1 MRKNCYEH
9 FRFHPKELPVNET
22 VRRFLP
28 MVDFLEQI
36 LGKNSEIVPHDF
48 SIPTT
53 PSSIFATAL
62 SGRGRRP
69 IYRSG
74 AQDHARPRVATYPF
88 ITGYEGRGAG
98 GKTLESAT
106 FFIREDDEIVGMLCV
121 NTDLSTVRSINAMA
135 QQLMAC
141 FDAAP
146 TRTEPAPI
154 EVESLSESTQ
164 ELIDRSIAELL
175 SARELD
181 VAIALVRSDPRGRHS
196 PPQRQRG
203 CSPSR
208 AGLRCHR
215 VGHLGAQR
223 VPLPAKSPQGGLTS
237 KMERGSTSDSSLDKR
252 PCSSHVNCF
261 PFRTRNGRLSLCAL
275 I

>member
-1 MRKNCYEH
+1 M
-9 FRFHPKELPVNET
+9 NET

-36 LGKNSEIVPHDF
+36 LGKNSEIVLHDF
-48 SIPTT
+48 SDPDHAIVD
-53 PSSIFATAL
+53 IRNGIV
-62 SGRGRRP
+62 SGRKIGGP
-69 IYRSG
+69 ATDLALKIMHDPKYR
-74 AQDHARPRVATYPF
+74 DLPF

-175 SARELD
+175 SARGLD
-181 VAIALVRSDPRGRHS
+181 VASLGQNDRVDVIRHLNGN
-196 PPQRQRG
+196 G
-203 CSPSR
+203 CSCSR
-208 AGLRCHR
+208 APWPALPPRWASRSPACTATCKKSAR
-215 VGHLGAQR
+215 RANEQNGAR
-223 VPLPAKSPQGGLTS
+223 LH
-237 KMERGSTSDSSLDKR
+237 KR
-252 PCSSHVNCF
+252 FV
-261 PFRTRNGRLSLCAL
+261 T
-275 I
+275 